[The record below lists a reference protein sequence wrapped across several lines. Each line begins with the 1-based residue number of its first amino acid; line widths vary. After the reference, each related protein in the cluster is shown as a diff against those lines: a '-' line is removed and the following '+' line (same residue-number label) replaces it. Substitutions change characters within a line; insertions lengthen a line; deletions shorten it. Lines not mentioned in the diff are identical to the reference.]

1 LVGSAAAPATDG
13 GTDALV
19 HRVSTALTGS
29 SVLLPVVLI
38 VTVALIAVC
47 PRKRLDNEHVDQPAE
62 TQTTCSV
69 VSISR
74 PQRKAEKVGLQR
86 GGRRAMLQDALGLFD
101 QTFDLTELLRRAG
114 VKVRDRASGKAAS
127 DYFASTAT
135 DGLVRL
141 RDHLRENAFWNRCL
155 YGECAQT
162 GLRFLAMVM
171 SSAVFLFLLAL
182 AIVPSSATTNL
193 TRVFIA
199 LLASF
204 VGYALL
210 ADVLSWRSAAGSIE
224 SLERRLDSIK
234 QLSDNDLRNKALGEL
249 LAIFAEYTV
258 ATSKVPPIPDAEYQ
272 KHRDG
277 LNALWRERESG
288 LTAPLLGSRSQASRP

>member
-1 LVGSAAAPATDG
+1 MASSSN
-13 GTDALV
+13 
-19 HRVSTALTGS
+19 VSTELTAIAHEQLKS
-29 SVLLPVVLI
+29 ASRAYAVSKRLQVVTLVTTLVAVFVPVLSYFT
-38 VTVALIAVC
+38 TVAAFLCQVATFYF
-47 PRKRLDNEHVDQPAE
+47 RHQGQKKQG
-62 TQTTCSV
+62 
-69 VSISR
+69 
-74 PQRKAEKVGLQR
+74 VGDEIR
-86 GGRRAMLQDALGLFD
+86 RRAMLQDALGPFD

-114 VKVRDRASGKAAS
+114 VKVRDRATGKAAS

-162 GLRFLAMVM
+162 GLRFLAIVM
-171 SSAVFLFLLAL
+171 SSAVFLFLLAV

-224 SLERRLDSIK
+224 SLERRLDTIK
-234 QLSDNDLRNKALGEL
+234 QLSENDLRSKALGEL

-288 LTAPLLGSRSQASRP
+288 LTTPLLGSRSQASRP